1 MDGIVISL
9 GRGAVLNI
17 LYSDSSSIF
26 TGTVIIPRQDG
37 WHIYRLSNDVLSRL
51 VDHLRIV

>member
-17 LYSDSSSIF
+17 LDVDSIF
-26 TGTVIIPRQDG
+26 TGTIIIPRQDG

>member
-26 TGTVIIPRQDG
+26 TGSHLFQRVASFLQEKHHGDCE
-37 WHIYRLSNDVLSRL
+37 SNCR
-51 VDHLRIV
+51 

>member
-17 LYSDSSSIF
+17 LYSDVDSIF
-26 TGTVIIPRQDG
+26 TGTIIIPRQDG
-37 WHIYRLSNDVLSRL
+37 WHIYRLSNDVFARL
-51 VDHLRIV
+51 MDHLKIV